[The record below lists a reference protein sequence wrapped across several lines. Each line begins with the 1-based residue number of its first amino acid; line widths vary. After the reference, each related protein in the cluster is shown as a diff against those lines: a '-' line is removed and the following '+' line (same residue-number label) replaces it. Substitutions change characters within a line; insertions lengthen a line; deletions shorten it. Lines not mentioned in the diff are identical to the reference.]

1 MRRPAALAA
10 VLVTLIALVAAAG
23 YPVYVRPQIDT
34 VRKADAIVVLGG
46 SQSGARYRY
55 GLDLARDGW
64 APTLV
69 LSNPF
74 ARKEPFVT
82 GLCETPQRRFGIECF
97 VPDPTTTLGEGRE
110 VRRLADERNWDTVI
124 IVTSVTHVS
133 RARYIVGKCFHGALI
148 MAASPARLGVLGWTA
163 MYIYQTAGYLK
174 SAIQGDC

>member
-1 MRRPAALAA
+1 MRRAAAL
-10 VLVTLIALVAAAG
+10 VVGLVVLIALAG
-23 YPVYVRPQIDT
+23 YPVFVRPQIDT

-82 GLCETPQRRFGIECF
+82 GLCETPQHRFRIECF
-97 VPDPTTTLGEGRE
+97 IPDPRTTLGEGRE

-124 IVTSVTHVS
+124 IVTSVPHVS
-133 RARYIVGKCFHGALI
+133 RARYIVGKCFGGALI
-148 MAASPARLGVLGWTA
+148 MAASPAHLGVLSWAT
-163 MYIYQTAGYLK
+163 MYVYQTAGYLK
-174 SAIQGDC
+174 SAVLGEC